1 MEQLVILVIIGLI
14 SLVNWLVQRSSEIRE
29 QRKLEREQQGVPE
42 GNPFLSSE
50 EKSTGPVRKDPSEEM
65 RRLMEVLGVP
75 VEEPPREAAAPP
87 QLPPAPVFVTAPSR
101 RKNPPAARKPATAA
115 PSLQPQHPGSSARVF
130 SDALRSRAGVRRAVV
145 LREILGPPIALR

>member
-14 SLVNWLVQRSSEIRE
+14 SLVNWLVQRSSEIRK
-29 QRKLEREQQGVPE
+29 QRKLEREQQGIPE
-42 GNPFLSSE
+42 GNPFLPSE
-50 EKSTGPVRKDPSEEM
+50 EKSAAPARKDPSEEM

-75 VEEPPREAAAPP
+75 VEEPQRESAAPP

-101 RKNPPAARKPATAA
+101 RKNPPSAPKPAAAA
-115 PSLQPQHPGSSARVF
+115 PSPQHPASSSRAF

-145 LREILGPPIALR
+145 LREILGPPIAFR